1 MNFNPRTPRGVR
13 PLPPIV
19 AVMVYSFQSTH
30 PSRGATREQGGAAG
44 RHRISIH
51 APLAGCD
58 HYEVCHARKTWWIS
72 IHAPL
77 AGCDA
82 FFTGAVSRDGISIH
96 APLAGC
102 DPRSC
107 LRISGTQHFNP
118 RTPYGVRRAP
128 RSACSCLRHFNP
140 RTPCGVR
147 RQCSGRLHGHR
158 HFNPRTPCGVRR
170 PAGSAVIEGIVISIH
185 APLAGCDLDH
195 DGGKRTSRNISIH
208 APLAGCDLTSVAGLP
223 EVSISIHAPLAGCD
237 SKNTQIPLCTFVTK
251 GSS

>member
-1 MNFNPRTPRGVR
+1 M
-13 PLPPIV
+13 PPIV

-102 DPRSC
+102 DFVSGGVLTVLGIFQSTHP
-107 LRISGTQHFNP
+107 LRGATRTHPPPLTQC
-118 RTPYGVRRAP
+118 TD
-128 RSACSCLRHFNP
+128 FNP

-147 RQCSGRLHGHR
+147 LEPAFTSTVAETFQSTHPLRGATRVMVSWRGLDVFQSTHPLRGA
-158 HFNPRTPCGVRR
+158 TPASRR
-170 PAGSAVIEGIVISIH
+170 W
-185 APLAGCDLDH
+185 
-195 DGGKRTSRNISIH
+195 R
-208 APLAGCDLTSVAGLP
+208 
-223 EVSISIHAPLAGCD
+223 
-237 SKNTQIPLCTFVTK
+237 
-251 GSS
+251 